1 MSPLAPT
8 KPRLTPTYTSANF
21 NLLVSLLLTGTFSIF
36 RWSFYKSV
44 STCLNEVCPISN
56 PKFLTI
62 LVFVHCFNGQRN
74 PGTEQLK
81 QHFLAVFVSIQI
93 LTRGGMSEQKP
104 SSDVLQV
111 LETRKWLSR
120 TCFSFSLFS
129 ISLFSK
135 KGFQN
140 VMNIFSSSTSSPT
153 SLL

>member
-1 MSPLAPT
+1 MSPPAST

-93 LTRGGMSEQKP
+93 LTRRGQKGRGDVGVKTFVGCFA
-104 SSDVLQV
+104 SSRNQEMAFKEPL
-111 LETRKWLSR
+111 
-120 TCFSFSLFS
+120 
-129 ISLFSK
+129 
-135 KGFQN
+135 
-140 VMNIFSSSTSSPT
+140 
-153 SLL
+153 